1 MPFETTKF
9 CYFCGTG
16 PLEPIE
22 SGGWYCDTCKAE
34 FMIIVHKKPRLTL
47 EEAQTTFDNIP
58 IPPKKGRRNIRYKA
72 NDAKKQ
78 EVGALP

>member
-22 SGGWYCDTCKAE
+22 SGGWYCDICKAE
-34 FMIIVHKKPRLTL
+34 FMIIVHKKPRLTM
-47 EEAQTTFDNIP
+47 EEAQATFDKIP
-58 IPPKKGRRNIRYKA
+58 LTKKKGRNIRYKA
-72 NDAKKQ
+72 NDAPKEK
-78 EVGALP
+78 VGALP